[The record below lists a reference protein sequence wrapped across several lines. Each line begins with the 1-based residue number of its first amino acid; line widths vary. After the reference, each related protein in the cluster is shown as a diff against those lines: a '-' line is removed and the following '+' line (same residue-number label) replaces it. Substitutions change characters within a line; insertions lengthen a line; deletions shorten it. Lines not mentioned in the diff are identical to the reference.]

1 MEPLAQ
7 VRSWLASTPFF
18 GGLDAGGT
26 ARLAAAA
33 RRRRLARGETLW
45 RLGEKPD
52 AVAVVV
58 SGSLHVIRTSERGDT
73 LLLRIL
79 RPFEVVGL
87 STVAGAAHSADL
99 VAGESSAVLTLPGRV
114 LRELFA
120 ERPALA
126 LAAMARLG
134 ELLAALTTERS
145 CDLDQRLLACLRRH
159 ARTRRELYLTHAE
172 LAAQVGA
179 SRANVSRALAR
190 LRRRGAVQCGRR
202 RITLIDLGAR
212 EPEEEGIASHE
223 ERRRNAPEKA
233 CKPGSVPRVS
243 GRRSFL

>member
-7 VRSWLASTPFF
+7 VRSWLAATPFF
-18 GGLDAGGT
+18 GRLDTGGT

-33 RRRRLARGETLW
+33 RRRRLGRGETLW
-45 RLGEKPD
+45 RQGEEPD
-52 AVAVVV
+52 ALAVVV
-58 SGSLHVIRTSERGDT
+58 SGSLHVTRTSERGDT

-79 RPFEVVGL
+79 RPFDVVGL

-99 VAGESSAVLTLPGRV
+99 VAGEPSAVLTLPGRV

-134 ELLAALTTERS
+134 ELLSVLTTEVEELRS
-145 CDLDQRLLACLRRH
+145 CELDQRLLACLRRH
-159 ARTRRELYLTHAE
+159 GRTRRELSLTHAE

-179 SRANVSRALAR
+179 SRSNVSRALAR

-202 RITLIDLGAR
+202 RITLIDLD
-212 EPEEEGIASHE
+212 AS
-223 ERRRNAPEKA
+223 
-233 CKPGSVPRVS
+233 GSKEAD
-243 GRRSFL
+243 

>member
-1 MEPLAQ
+1 MELLAQ
-7 VRSWLASTPFF
+7 IRSWLASTPFF
-18 GGLDAGGT
+18 GELDAGGM
-26 ARLAAAA
+26 ARLTAAT
-33 RRRRLARGETLW
+33 RRRQLDRGETLW
-45 RLGEKPD
+45 RQGEEPD
-52 AVAVVV
+52 ALAVVV
-58 SGSLHVIRTSERGDT
+58 NGSLHVTRTSERGDI

-79 RPFEVVGL
+79 RPFDVVGL

-99 VAGESSAVLTLPGRV
+99 VAGEPSAVLTLPGRV

-134 ELLAALTTERS
+134 ELLAALTTEVEELRS
-145 CDLDQRLLACLRRH
+145 CELDQRLLACLRRH
-159 ARTRRELYLTHAE
+159 GRTRREVILTHAE

-202 RITLIDLGAR
+202 RIVLIDLGATD
-212 EPEEEGIASHE
+212 
-223 ERRRNAPEKA
+223 
-233 CKPGSVPRVS
+233 
-243 GRRSFL
+243 

>member
-1 MEPLAQ
+1 MDPLAQ
-7 VRSWLASTPFF
+7 VRAWLASTPFF
-18 GGLDAGGT
+18 GKLDAAGT

-33 RRRRLARGETLW
+33 RRRWLGRGETLW
-45 RLGEKPD
+45 RQGEEPD
-52 AVAVVV
+52 ALAVVI
-58 SGSLHVIRTSERGDT
+58 SGSLHVTRTSERGDL

-79 RPFEVVGL
+79 RPFDVVGL

-99 VAGESSAVLTLPGRV
+99 VAGEPTAVLILPGRA

-134 ELLAALTTERS
+134 ELLAALTTEVEELRS
-145 CDLDQRLLACLRRH
+145 CELDQRLLACLRRH
-159 ARTRRELYLTHAE
+159 GRTRREVTLTHAE

-202 RITLIDLGAR
+202 RITLIDLGAPG
-212 EPEEEGIASHE
+212 PEETE
-223 ERRRNAPEKA
+223 
-233 CKPGSVPRVS
+233 
-243 GRRSFL
+243 

>member
-1 MEPLAQ
+1 MDPLAQ
-7 VRSWLASTPFF
+7 VRAWLASTPFF
-18 GGLDAGGT
+18 GKLDAAGT

-33 RRRRLARGETLW
+33 RRRRLGRGETLW
-45 RLGEKPD
+45 RQGEEPD
-52 AVAVVV
+52 ALAVVI
-58 SGSLHVIRTSERGDT
+58 SGSLHVTRTSEWGDL

-79 RPFEVVGL
+79 RPFDVVGL

-99 VAGESSAVLTLPGRV
+99 VAGEPCAVLTLPGRV

-134 ELLAALTTERS
+134 ELLAALTTEVEELRS
-145 CDLDQRLLACLRRH
+145 CELDQRLLACLRRH
-159 ARTRRELYLTHAE
+159 GRTRRELNLTHAE

-202 RITLIDLGAR
+202 RIILIDLGAR
-212 EPEEEGIASHE
+212 GPKET
-223 ERRRNAPEKA
+223 
-233 CKPGSVPRVS
+233 
-243 GRRSFL
+243 

>member
-1 MEPLAQ
+1 MELLAQ
-7 VRSWLASTPFF
+7 IRSWLAATPFF
-18 GGLDAGGT
+18 GELDAGGM
-26 ARLAAAA
+26 ARLTAAA
-33 RRRRLARGETLW
+33 RRRQLDRGETLW
-45 RLGEKPD
+45 RQGEEPD
-52 AVAVVV
+52 ALAVVV
-58 SGSLHVIRTSERGDT
+58 NGSLHVTRTSERGDI

-79 RPFEVVGL
+79 RPFDVVGL

-99 VAGESSAVLTLPGRV
+99 VAGEPSAVLTLPGRV

-134 ELLAALTTERS
+134 ELLAALTTEVEELRS
-145 CDLDQRLLACLRRH
+145 CELDQRLLACLRRH
-159 ARTRRELYLTHAE
+159 GRTRREVILTHAE

-202 RITLIDLGAR
+202 RIVLIDLGATD
-212 EPEEEGIASHE
+212 
-223 ERRRNAPEKA
+223 
-233 CKPGSVPRVS
+233 
-243 GRRSFL
+243 

>member
-1 MEPLAQ
+1 MEALAQ

-18 GGLDAGGT
+18 SALGSRDT

-33 RRRRLARGETLW
+33 RRRRLLRGETLW
-45 RLGEKPD
+45 RQGERPD
-52 AVAVVV
+52 ALAVVV
-58 SGSLHVIRTSERGDT
+58 SGSLHVTRTSERGDA

-79 RPFEVVGL
+79 RPFDVVGL

-99 VAGESSAVLTLPGRV
+99 VAGEPSAVVTLPSRV

-120 ERPALA
+120 ERPTLA

-134 ELLAALTTERS
+134 ELLAALTSEVEELRS
-145 CDLDQRLLACLRRH
+145 CELDQRLLACLRRH
-159 ARTRRELYLTHAE
+159 ARTSRVLSLTHAE

-190 LRRRGAVQCGRR
+190 LRRRGAIQCGRR
-202 RITLIDLGAR
+202 RIILIDLGVHMA
-212 EPEEEGIASHE
+212 EETE
-223 ERRRNAPEKA
+223 
-233 CKPGSVPRVS
+233 
-243 GRRSFL
+243 

>member
-7 VRSWLASTPFF
+7 VRAWLAATPFF
-18 GGLDAGGT
+18 SGLDGGGE

-33 RRRRLARGETLW
+33 RRRRLGRGETLW
-45 RLGEKPD
+45 RRGEEPD
-52 AVAVVV
+52 ALAVVV
-58 SGSLHVIRTSERGDT
+58 NGSLHVTRTSEQGET

-79 RPFEVVGL
+79 RPFDVVGI

-99 VAGESSAVLTLPGRV
+99 IAGEASAVLVLPGRV
-114 LRELFA
+114 VRGLFA

-134 ELLAALTTERS
+134 ELLAALTTELEELRS
-145 CDLDQRLLACLRRH
+145 CELDQRLLACLRRH
-159 ARTRRELYLTHAE
+159 GRTRREIYLTHAE

-202 RITLIDLGAR
+202 RITLVDLGA
-212 EPEEEGIASHE
+212 
-223 ERRRNAPEKA
+223 
-233 CKPGSVPRVS
+233 
-243 GRRSFL
+243 